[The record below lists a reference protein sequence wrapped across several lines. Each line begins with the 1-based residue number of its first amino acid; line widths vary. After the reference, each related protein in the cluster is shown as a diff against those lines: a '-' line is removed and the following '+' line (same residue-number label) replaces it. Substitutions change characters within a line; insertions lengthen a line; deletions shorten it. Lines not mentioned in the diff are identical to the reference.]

1 MRQDYRNKLRDMR
14 IRMEKAELFAERS
27 PVFAEQILE
36 SLLTGEETWQRFYK
50 KDSALLAGIGRGHYV
65 FGTSRCV
72 MNCSKKHDVY
82 LFEIYVNSLTEYSS
96 MKEYGLCDIPET
108 VPVFFYDK
116 INSTFYCTDEQI
128 DTLLEALNTWKINA
142 VHQSK
147 KDRSG
152 ADIQEVEKEIAKLQ
166 DKLATLKELL

>member
-14 IRMEKAELFAERS
+14 IRMEKADSFANRC
-27 PVFAEQILE
+27 PVFAEYILE
-36 SLLTGEETWQRFYK
+36 NILTGEENWHRFYA
-50 KDSALLAGIGRGHYV
+50 KDSALLAGICRGHYV
-65 FGTSRCV
+65 SGV

-152 ADIQEVEKEIAKLQ
+152 ADIKETEKEIAKLQ

>member
-14 IRMEKAELFAERS
+14 IRLEKAELFAERS

-50 KDSALLAGIGRGHYV
+50 KDSALLAGVTRGH
-65 FGTSRCV
+65 FTSGTNLCV
-72 MNCSKKHDVY
+72 TNCNKKYDVD
-82 LFEIYVNSLTEYSS
+82 LFKIYVNSLTEYSS

-128 DTLLEALNTWKINA
+128 GLLLEALNAWKISA
-142 VHQSK
+142 FYQAK

-152 ADIQEVEKEIAKLQ
+152 ADIQKLEEKIAELQ
-166 DKLATLKELL
+166 ATLKELL

>member
-1 MRQDYRNKLRDMR
+1 MRQDYRNKLRYMR
-14 IRMEKAELFAERS
+14 IKMEKAELFAERS

-36 SLLTGEETWQRFYK
+36 LLLTGEEIWQRFYK

-72 MNCSKKHDVY
+72 MNCTEEYDVY
-82 LFEIYVNSLTEYSS
+82 LFAIYVNSLTEYSS
-96 MKEYGLCDIPET
+96 IKEYGLCDIPET

-116 INSTFYCTDEQI
+116 INSTFYCTDEQVSL
-128 DTLLEALNTWKINA
+128 LLEALNTWKINA
-142 VHQSK
+142 VYQAK

-152 ADIQEVEKEIAKLQ
+152 ADIQKLEEKIAELQ
-166 DKLATLKELL
+166 AKLKELV